1 MKEKKEK
8 IGKIYSEI
16 NKIIHMTTSFTGSSL
31 DFCTR
36 NHQISRL
43 KKKLH
48 MDIIYV
54 SHGTHA
60 QFNTESQTQ
69 PRATHPEI

>member
-1 MKEKKEK
+1 MKEKKEE

-31 DFCTR
+31 DFCTT
-36 NHQISRL
+36 NHQISRF
-43 KKKLH
+43 KEKLH

-54 SHGTHA
+54 SHGT
-60 QFNTESQTQ
+60 QVNTESQTQ
-69 PRATHPEI
+69 PCATHPEI